1 MTFEAF
7 NKNVHLLHN
16 TYEYVCLWERGLESD
31 EIFVTK
37 NSS

>member
-1 MTFEAF
+1 MTFGAF
-7 NKNVHLLHN
+7 NKNVNLLHN
-16 TYEYVCLWERGLESD
+16 TYEYVCLWERDLESD